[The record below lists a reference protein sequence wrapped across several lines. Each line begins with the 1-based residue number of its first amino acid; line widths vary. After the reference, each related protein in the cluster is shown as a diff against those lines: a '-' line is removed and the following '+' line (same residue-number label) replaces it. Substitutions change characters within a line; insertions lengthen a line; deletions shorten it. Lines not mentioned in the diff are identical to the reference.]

1 MSKSAE
7 EGRSSKCSFC
17 EKSISTNGTDVM
29 GFHFHRACAVN
40 VADVLGKVR
49 EFNSWKASHASE
61 KSFVLG
67 P

>member
-1 MSKSAE
+1 MRKSAGE
-7 EGRSSKCSFC
+7 ARSSKCSFC
-17 EKSISTNGTDVM
+17 DKSISGNGTKVM
-29 GFHFHRACAVN
+29 DFHFHRACAEN

-49 EFNSWKASHASE
+49 EFNSWKVVHASE